1 MKFHG
6 DVKERRIRR
15 HVPRSQEAR
24 RFSPDLANVTIAEIK
39 LQPDERGRNQVV
51 LLNSCI
57 TPGDIGQQQ
66 AWCGSNPWEKSGP
79 LLIYDSCEN
88 AQILSQTCQQTSQSR
103 FSYGLAQ
110 AQDPG
115 DPFVTL
121 LRFFCLLYLFSALLI
136 HGSLD
141 FDPRNGLFPSFKITF

>member
-1 MKFHG
+1 M
-6 DVKERRIRR
+6 
-15 HVPRSQEAR
+15 HVPRSQQAG

-39 LQPDERGRNQVV
+39 LQPDERGRNQIV

-57 TPGDIGQQQ
+57 MPRDTSQQQ

-88 AQILSQTCQQTSQSR
+88 AQVLSQTCQQTSQSR
-103 FSYGLAQ
+103 FSSGLAQ

-115 DPFVTL
+115 GPFVTL
-121 LRFFCLLYLFSALLI
+121 LRFFCLLYLCFALLI
-136 HGSLD
+136 HGSVD
-141 FDPRNGLFPSFKITF
+141 FDPQNSQE